1 MLARHKILEEEL
13 DAYQGDI
20 QSLNT
25 QAENLVKAGI
35 SNILVIQFILEH
47 IILHMILTNI
57 NLSTNSKFQLS
68 NDTNQKVQAE
78 PIEEWVF
85 ETRLLPQEVLEEE
98 IIEHVEHRT
107 VVEERQVPQVK
118 SLYPFNGQGMTM
130 TKGEV

>member
-1 MLARHKILEEEL
+1 LARHKILEEEL

-25 QAENLVKAGI
+25 QADNLVKAGI
-35 SNILVIQFILEH
+35 SNILVILLILE
-47 IILHMILTNI
+47 HMILTNI
-57 NLSTNSKFQLS
+57 IYNKNSNFQLS

-130 TKGEV
+130 TKGEVCKILK